1 MLFIRVCSAI
11 IVFVPVGIVWY
22 RRYLIDKKHTN
33 MISLDVKNRLITKE
47 NYSPLDGSVLK
58 LVKAEIIRRN
68 IAYLLLTVAVFAAVT
83 LLYALTRREVGTLYA
98 AAVLAV
104 FLLLFFAAKTVVELA
119 ELSSDRLIKVKAF
132 VFRQRGFNE
141 ISVLYY
147 DMVRM
152 KYRVFPQKIVL
163 RRKDEA
169 ELGSFVNLIAVK
181 KKNRVKVIRILSF

>member
-11 IVFVPVGIVWY
+11 IVFVTVGIVWY

-147 DMVRM
+147 DMIRM

>member
-1 MLFIRVCSAI
+1 MLFILVCSAVI
-11 IVFVPVGIVWY
+11 ILVPVGIVWY

-33 MISLDVKNRLITKE
+33 MISLDVKNKLITKE
-47 NYSPLDGSVLK
+47 NYSPLDDSVLK
-58 LVKAEIIRRN
+58 LVKAGIIRRN
-68 IAYLLLTVAVFAAVT
+68 IADLILTAAVFAAVA

-98 AAVLAV
+98 SVVLVV
-104 FLLLFFAAKTVVELA
+104 FLLLFFVVKTVAELS

-169 ELGSFVNLIAVK
+169 ELGAFVNLIAVK

>member
-1 MLFIRVCSAI
+1 MLFILVCSAI

-33 MISLDVKNRLITKE
+33 MISLDVKSRLITKE

-68 IAYLLLTVAVFAAVT
+68 IAYLLLTAAVFAAVT

-104 FLLLFFAAKTVVELA
+104 FLLLFFAAKTVGELA